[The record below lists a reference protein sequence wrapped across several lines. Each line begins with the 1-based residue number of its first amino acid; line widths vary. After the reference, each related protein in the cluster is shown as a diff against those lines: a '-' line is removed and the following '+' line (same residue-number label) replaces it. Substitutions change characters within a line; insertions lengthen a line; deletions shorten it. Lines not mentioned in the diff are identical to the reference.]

1 MIVAV
6 VRAARFPLAALV
18 ATGCVFAFAAAGQ
31 AQSLASP
38 KAAPVSPVPVP
49 SALPSSSSVPNPDD
63 RATWPSPVDDN
74 AALNYVLVNQLEYWI
89 PGNPDGVRWDAQG
102 WVGGDVTRLWW
113 KTEGYAAEAQLL
125 YGRLV
130 RPFFDFQAGLRF
142 VPGLGVQPSRTYAV
156 VGLQGLAPYNFDVE
170 PSLFISQTGQVSLR
184 FTGLYD
190 LPLSQRLYLQP
201 RLETNLGFQ
210 GDPAIRSGAG
220 LNDIEFGVR
229 LRYEIRRQ
237 VAPYVGF
244 TIKQS
249 FGQTRALLLHN
260 GDTTSQTPVVFGV
273 SFWH

>member
-1 MIVAV
+1 
-6 VRAARFPLAALV
+6 
-18 ATGCVFAFAAAGQ
+18 
-31 AQSLASP
+31 
-38 KAAPVSPVPVP
+38 
-49 SALPSSSSVPNPDD
+49 VPNPND

-74 AALNYVLVNQLEYWI
+74 AALNYVLVNQLEYWT
-89 PGNPDGVRWDAQG
+89 PGNPDGARWDAQG

-113 KTEGYAAEAQLL
+113 KTEGYAPPGTSKDREAEAQLL

-142 VPGLGVQPSRTYAV
+142 VPGLGVQPARTYAV

-170 PSLFISQTGQVSLR
+170 PSLFISQTGRVSLR
-184 FTGLYD
+184 FTGFYD
-190 LPLSQRLYLQP
+190 LQLSQRLFLQP

-244 TIKQS
+244 TFKQS
-249 FGQTRALLLHN
+249 FGQTRALLLQN

-273 SFWH
+273 WFWH